1 MRPLAPL
8 VIRLAAVSLVAL
20 ALADPGSGDGSLTT
34 VKTPKRT
41 TVMPIKNTAPVPKKS
56 ERRRNRRRTT
66 TTTTTTTEM
75 YDDEEEHTTPITTTT
90 VDPRSFDHSK

>member
-1 MRPLAPL
+1 MWPLAPL

-20 ALADPGSGDGSLTT
+20 ALADTGSGDGSLMT

-41 TVMPIKNTAPVPKKS
+41 TVIPIRNKATVPKKQ
-56 ERRRNRRRTT
+56 ERRRNRRRT